1 MSQWGDPTHVSL
13 LPVVPPCQTE
23 VAAALIPV
31 PVPTEVG
38 MVTLMVSE
46 LPWIFFFCLLER

>member
-1 MSQWGDPTHVSL
+1 MSHPTHVAL

-23 VAAALIPV
+23 VAAALTPI

-38 MVTLMVSE
+38 MVTLIVSE
-46 LPWIFFFCLLER
+46 LPWIFFFCLLE